1 MTFLSSKK
9 HPFEKIT
16 SPNDKTKVFFYRK
29 VIYAQKILGIFYHM
43 HEKTKS

>member
-1 MTFLSSKK
+1 MTFSSSKK

-29 VIYAQKILGIFYHM
+29 VILIRSKNIRNF
-43 HEKTKS
+43 